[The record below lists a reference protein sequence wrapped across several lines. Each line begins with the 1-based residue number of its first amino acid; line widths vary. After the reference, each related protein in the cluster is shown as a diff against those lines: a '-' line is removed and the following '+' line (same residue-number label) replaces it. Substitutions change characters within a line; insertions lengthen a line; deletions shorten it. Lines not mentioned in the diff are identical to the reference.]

1 MNNESQERSPQSPSL
16 AWDEHPLATYTK
28 RQQKNIME
36 RCCIHLKRLSAEPI
50 KTNEEFA
57 MELAKNDQRIA
68 SLSKQL
74 LRERGRRSKA
84 EQRLAQIQVL
94 IQRAHDLTTP
104 SDD

>member
-16 AWDEHPLATYTK
+16 AWDEHP
-28 RQQKNIME
+28 
-36 RCCIHLKRLSAEPI
+36 LKRLSAEPI